1 MKNLLIKPNA
11 NIKNAL
17 EQLSK
22 TGEKCLVV
30 VDKKNK
36 ILGTISDGDVR
47 KAILKGKFYKN
58 KISEFYQKNP
68 IFLRKENYSLS
79 QAKNILIKKRIDIIP
94 IIEKSRKVVDVL
106 TFEKIFKKN
115 KNNHKSGTL
124 SKNRCNHGWWK
135 RYTFRAVHKY
145 FTKTP
150 GANKRKTS
158 YRTYN

>member
-11 NIKNAL
+11 NIKNTL

-36 ILGTISDGDVR
+36 LLGTISDGDVR

-79 QAKNILIKKRIDIIP
+79 QAKNILIKKRINIIP
-94 IIEKSRKVVDVL
+94 IIGEARKIVD
-106 TFEKIFKKN
+106 EHI
-115 KNNHKSGTL
+115 
-124 SKNRCNHGWWK
+124 
-135 RYTFRAVHKY
+135 
-145 FTKTP
+145 
-150 GANKRKTS
+150 
-158 YRTYN
+158 

>member
-1 MKNLLIKPNA
+1 MKNFFIKPNA

-36 ILGTISDGDVR
+36 LLGTISDGDAR

-68 IFLRKENYSLS
+68 IFF
-79 QAKNILIKKRIDIIP
+79 KKRKLLAKPSEEYIN
-94 IIEKSRKVVDVL
+94 K
-106 TFEKIFKKN
+106 KKN
-115 KNNHKSGTL
+115 
-124 SKNRCNHGWWK
+124 
-135 RYTFRAVHKY
+135 
-145 FTKTP
+145 
-150 GANKRKTS
+150 
-158 YRTYN
+158 